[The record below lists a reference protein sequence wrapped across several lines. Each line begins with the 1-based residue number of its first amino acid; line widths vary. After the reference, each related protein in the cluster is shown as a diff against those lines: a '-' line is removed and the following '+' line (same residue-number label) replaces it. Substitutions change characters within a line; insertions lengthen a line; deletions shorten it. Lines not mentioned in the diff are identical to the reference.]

1 VEPGLD
7 DSLCLEEII
16 GNPLELVWAVESAE
30 VSNVSSESR
39 KRKSKT
45 GMIDLEE
52 TLKLFEAKRAE
63 QVDQCL
69 KLDIDRL

>member
-1 VEPGLD
+1 
-7 DSLCLEEII
+7 
-16 GNPLELVWAVESAE
+16 
-30 VSNVSSESR
+30 
-39 KRKSKT
+39 
-45 GMIDLEE
+45 MIDLEE